1 MAMKRHEALEA
12 VRRALAQQRR
22 SGAVKVGF
30 VVPEREPASALV
42 PPEPRAPEF
51 EFSGW
56 QFFALTG
63 AFEDEPLND
72 GGDATLRA
80 PDGTYIG
87 LVWGATGKLA
97 HRFDF
102 ASMQMPVLYVDVP
115 GAVASWA
122 ELRPHFEALAPALEA
137 ELRAHGHLTIVGG
150 GREAQ

>member
-1 MAMKRHEALEA
+1 MKKHEALEA

-22 SGAVKVGF
+22 SGAVNVGF
-30 VVPEREPASALV
+30 VMPERNEPASAAL

-63 AFEDEPLND
+63 SFEDEPLND

-102 ASMQMPVLYVDVP
+102 ASMHVPMLYVDVP

-122 ELRPHFEALAPALEA
+122 ELRPHFEELAPALEA
-137 ELRAHGHLTIVGG
+137 ELRDHGHLTIVGG
-150 GREAQ
+150 VREAR